1 MSDSSPNDE
10 RRRHPRYTMNKKVL
24 SINED
29 ILAEVVDI
37 SESGISLRCLANVSE
52 KLNKIITIEIVD
64 CGMGTSVEDLFGR
77 LVRSSKQVSFPA
89 SLSVMIMDFSL
100 EFLDLTYI
108 KRKQLLQFIEEG
120 RGSLIEREEHMEETI
135 NNLNSLEKNL

>member
-1 MSDSSPNDE
+1 
-10 RRRHPRYTMNKKVL
+10 
-24 SINED
+24 
-29 ILAEVVDI
+29 
-37 SESGISLRCLANVSE
+37 
-52 KLNKIITIEIVD
+52 
-64 CGMGTSVEDLFGR
+64 MGTSVEDLFGR